1 MSRSGRMA
9 DSLDMGAVTPLR
21 RDLGASSDA
30 ELLQAARSGDARA
43 KEAIFRRHLRMVHG
57 LAFRLLGPRPDV
69 GDLVHDVF
77 VEAFGALDRV
87 ESPDRLSSWLG
98 GITVHLAKRRL
109 ERERFRSRFYQ
120 RRADPAAV
128 ERIWARSAAP
138 DVVAELKALY
148 EAVERL
154 PPNQRLALLLH
165 RVEGQTLEEVAERL
179 GASLA
184 SIKRWIAAAERRLR
198 LEEA

>member
-1 MSRSGRMA
+1 MG

-30 ELLQAARSGDARA
+30 ELLEAARSGDARA
-43 KEAIFRRHLRMVHG
+43 KEAIFRRYLRLVHG
-57 LAFRLLGPRPDV
+57 LTFRLLGPRPDV

-77 VEAFGALDRV
+77 VEAFGALDGI

-120 RRADPAAV
+120 RHVDPEAI

-138 DVVAELKALY
+138 DVVAELAELY
-148 EAVERL
+148 AAVERL
-154 PPNQRLALLLH
+154 APNQRLALLLH
-165 RVEGQTLEEVAERL
+165 RVEGLKLEEVAEQL

-184 SIKRWIAAAERRLR
+184 SVKRWIAAAEQRLR